1 MFEIVNWLANLLS
14 LVPAPLAEVKS
25 MFRIN
30 TKEIRISAINGGEYR
45 SLPIIFSLFMC
56 VNYAKI

>member
-30 TKEIRISAINGGEYR
+30 AREIRISAINGREYR
-45 SLPIIFSLFMC
+45 SLPIIYSLFMC